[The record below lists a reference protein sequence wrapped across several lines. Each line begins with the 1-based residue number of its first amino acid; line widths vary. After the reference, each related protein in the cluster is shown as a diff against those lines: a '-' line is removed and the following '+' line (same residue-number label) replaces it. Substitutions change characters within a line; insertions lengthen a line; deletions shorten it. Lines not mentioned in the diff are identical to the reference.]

1 MDGII
6 LDRFYDIKILSYECE
21 LFDKLTEEKKILIY
35 CLSQAA
41 LCGRDILWDQNFKY
55 NLEIRRLLESIYTTI
70 DDNYLDIEDRRF
82 VDYFKRVLFS
92 NGIHHHY
99 STEKLIPE
107 FSKDYLLSRI
117 EKLSTEDIKLISN
130 RGLTFIKRD
139 LVNVM
144 FDTTIYSKRVSQN
157 AEGDLVADSSNN
169 FYSGVSTQEAE
180 KFYQDLRDRSDTK
193 KSVGLNSQLRKDSD
207 QIYEDVWCL
216 NGMYGKAIEQI
227 VFWLKKALDHT
238 ENNEQNRWL
247 QLLIEYYTNGNLDIF
262 DNYSIAWLND
272 KKSEVD
278 SVNGFIEIYGD
289 PLGIKASWE
298 AIVNIKNIDATKR
311 TEIISENAQWFEN
324 NSPVD
329 KNFKREKVTGVSAKV
344 IDVVTLGGD
353 CYPATPIGINLP
365 NAEWIREEYGSKSV
379 TIENIT
385 KAYHKESL
393 NNGFLREFAFS
404 EYEIELNEK
413 YGFIAGN
420 MHTDLHECLGHGSGK
435 INDGVTTE
443 MLKNYYS
450 PIEEARAD
458 LFALYYIY
466 DQKMIDLELFDSI
479 DAAKCEYSNY
489 IRNGLVTQLG
499 RIELGKDIEQA
510 HMRNR
515 QLISKWCYEKGL
527 KDNVIERKVRN
538 TKTYFVVNDYEK
550 LRDLFAELLREIQR
564 IKSEGD
570 YDGAKYLVENYG
582 IKIDY
587 DLHKEV
593 LERFRLLNI
602 APYSGFVNPK
612 LIPVLKDDIVVD
624 VLIEPCT
631 SYIDQMI
638 EYSENYSFL

>member
-1 MDGII
+1 MNNLI
-6 LDRFYDIKILSYECE
+6 LDKFYDVKILSYECE
-21 LFDKLTEEKKILIY
+21 LFNELTKEKKILIY

-55 NLEIRRLLESIYTTI
+55 NIEIRRLLEKIYLKLN
-70 DDNYLDIEDRRF
+70 DVNSKVDKPF

-99 STEKLIPE
+99 STEKFIPE
-107 FSKDYLLSRI
+107 FNRDYLLSKI
-117 EKLSTEDIKLISN
+117 DDLSDDDILKITDK
-130 RGLTFIKRD
+130 GITFIKEE
-139 LVNVM
+139 LVDILFNQ
-144 FDTTIYSKRVSQN
+144 TIYSKRVSQN
-157 AEGDLVADSSNN
+157 TEGDLVADSSNN
-169 FYSGVSTQEAE
+169 FYSGVSMQEAE
-180 KFYQDLRDRSDTK
+180 LFYRNLREESDTK
-193 KSVGLNSQLRKDSD
+193 KSVGLNSQLKSENG
-207 QIYEDVWCL
+207 IVCEEVWSL

-227 VFWLKKALDHT
+227 VFWLNKALSYT
-238 ENNEQNRWL
+238 ENSEQAEWL
-247 QLLIEYYTNGNLDIF
+247 KLLVDYYTDGDLDTF

-272 KKSEVD
+272 KKSVVD

-298 AIVNIKNIDATKR
+298 AIVNIKNTEATRR
-311 TEIISENAQWFEN
+311 TEIISENAQWFED
-324 NSPVD
+324 NSPVNKSFKKD
-329 KNFKREKVTGVSAKV
+329 KVKGVSAKV

-393 NNGFLREFAFS
+393 NNGFLKEFAFS

-435 INDGVTTE
+435 INDGITTE

-466 DQKMIDLELFDSI
+466 DQKMIDLGLFNSI

-527 KDNVIERKVRN
+527 SDNIIERKVRDN
-538 TKTYFVVNDYEK
+538 KTFFVINDYEK
-550 LRDLFAELLREIQR
+550 LRDLFAELLKEIQR

-570 YDGAKYLVENYG
+570 YEAAKLLVENYG

-587 DLHKEV
+587 DLHREV
-593 LERFRLLNI
+593 LERFKALNI

-612 LIPVLKDDIVVD
+612 LIPVIENNIVVD
-624 VLIEPCT
+624 IMIEPCT
-631 SYIDQMI
+631 SYIDQML